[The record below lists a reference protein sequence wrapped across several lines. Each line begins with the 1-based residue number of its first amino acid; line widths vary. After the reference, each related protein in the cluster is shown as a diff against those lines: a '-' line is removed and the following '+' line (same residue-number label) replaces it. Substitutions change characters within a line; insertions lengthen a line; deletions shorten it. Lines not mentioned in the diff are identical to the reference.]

1 MWVTVVVTAGSASR
15 FRMQRNSCVTHSGS
29 LVTYALLI
37 HSWLL
42 MTALGDTSETC
53 PSRSHCPIV
62 RTTPTE
68 PPPRQRVCNAML
80 LHNLG
85 GWNLRSEELLA
96 SSLMLEDKGEWR
108 ISEGQQVAWQQV
120 AHITCKQK
128 QFVAGALPTS
138 VMRIRTKNWDSNRKP
153 VSSVQYTQHLCGFAL
168 WGWVTKENA
177 LMHSFMDH

>member
-1 MWVTVVVTAGSASR
+1 
-15 FRMQRNSCVTHSGS
+15 
-29 LVTYALLI
+29 
-37 HSWLL
+37 
-42 MTALGDTSETC
+42 MTALGNTSETC

-62 RTTPTE
+62 RATPTE

-138 VMRIRTKNWDSNRKP
+138 VMRIRTKNWDSSRKP
-153 VSSVQYTQHLCGFAL
+153 VSSMQYTQHLCGFAL
-168 WGWVTKENA
+168 
-177 LMHSFMDH
+177 